1 MLEAQ
6 LQSAVL
12 DVAERYGWLAYH
24 THDSRRSQPGFP
36 DLVMVKRKRVLYV
49 ELKQSGKYPTA
60 EQREWLQALYQAD
73 QEVGLWYPQ
82 DLQGNVVRVLG
93 PRQERLI
100 LPVRYRGD
108 TPKKLS
114 G

>member
-1 MLEAQ
+1 VLEAQ

-12 DVAERYGWLAYH
+12 DVAERYGFLVYH

-36 DLVMVKRKRVLYV
+36 DLTMVKGRRVLFV
-49 ELKQSGKYPTA
+49 ELKQSGKYPTP
-60 EQREWLQALYQAD
+60 EQRKWLRALYQAG

-93 PRQERLI
+93 PRQDALV
-100 LPVRYRGD
+100 LPVRYRDD
-108 TPKKLS
+108 TPKKDS